1 MFSYFIPTFSK
12 VTVLLLSYFYP
23 TFLHMPARKPELV
36 FLAKAKIRYFGALS
50 ALVKDSRQF
59 KQREKRLLKVVI
71 VNLPLYKQLYTIL
84 KSCISWCGDSQT
96 CMGEAVL
103 RNGGKIGREN

>member
-1 MFSYFIPTFSK
+1 MTHCDK
-12 VTVLLLSYFYP
+12 LA
-23 TFLHMPARKPELV
+23 FLTKG
-36 FLAKAKIRYFGALS
+36 KIRHFTSALS

-59 KQREKRLLKVVI
+59 KQREKELLKVVT

-96 CMGEAVL
+96 CMGEAVP